1 MAAPLARGTA
11 AAQVQ
16 DPDWDCSAAT
26 APQQDVAPR
35 CSLCGET
42 SDWCDCYAHVLSVL
56 DDYAADY
63 PLEALR
69 EFAPWLAPWRLDAC
83 ATCEP
88 AAALLY
94 ADHLLTPERRTY
106 CTEAAKA
113 AGIDRFI
120 PDHLERERREAI
132 RKRLEG
138 LR

>member
-1 MAAPLARGTA
+1 MTAAPTKGA
-11 AAQVQ
+11 AAQQ
-16 DPDWDCSAAT
+16 IENAKPDCSADRAR
-26 APQQDVAPR
+26 PQAVAPR
-35 CSLCGET
+35 CSLCGNIAG
-42 SDWCDCYAHVLSVL
+42 WCDCYASVLSAI
-56 DDYAADY
+56 DDFGADY

-69 EFAPWLAPWRLDAC
+69 SFAAWLKPWRLDAC
-83 ATCEP
+83 AICEP

-94 ADHLLTPERRTY
+94 ADHLLTPQRRAY

-113 AGIDRFI
+113 AGLDRFI